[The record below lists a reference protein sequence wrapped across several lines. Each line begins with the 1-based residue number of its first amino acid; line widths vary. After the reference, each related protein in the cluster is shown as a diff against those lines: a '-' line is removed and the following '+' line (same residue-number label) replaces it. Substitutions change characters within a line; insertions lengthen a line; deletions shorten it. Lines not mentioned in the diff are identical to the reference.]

1 MSRACPSR
9 NLFFSSLLELIAYGN
24 GQGTAPAAPKGV
36 MWALQYGCLAAELV
50 GSLHLKAVFS
60 QPRVIV

>member
-1 MSRACPSR
+1 
-9 NLFFSSLLELIAYGN
+9 LFFSSLLELIAYGN